1 MTDAVGDAEF
11 TSLNRQLVRHR
22 DGWTVGSSGRY
33 AVQYQD
39 SSQTVLAG
47 VERGDVYWLY
57 GDSLMLLA
65 EDGTQTPLPQR
76 DLPTVVDRLVRG
88 LAALGVRTEVH
99 TQPSTA
105 GQPIHLTRRF
115 TPRGAPR

>member
-22 DGWTVGSSGRY
+22 DGWTVGSAGRY
-33 AVQYQD
+33 AIRYRD
-39 SSQTVLAG
+39 SSKAVLAG
-47 VERGDVYWLY
+47 VEPGSVEWLY
-57 GDSLMLLA
+57 SDSLMLEA
-65 EDGTQTPLPQR
+65 EDGTQTPLSASEVP
-76 DLPTVVDRLVRG
+76 VVLDRIVRG

-105 GQPIHLTRRF
+105 GQPIHLY
-115 TPRGAPR
+115 